1 MFHSPRSLGERTAS
15 SRGND
20 VTEIRQPD
28 EQQPRPGGY
37 RYDAPAGMTPGHP
50 GSGPIPSPYGPW
62 IPQQQGQWTPQA
74 QGGWNPLPPPPP
86 RNPLAIAALVVGIV
100 TLVMSPV
107 PFLNWLGILVGV
119 VGTGL
124 GVAALVV
131 GLRHR
136 VRVVMAAI
144 ALALS
149 VLGVISAIGF
159 TVALA
164 HSLEA
169 ARSTSS
175 ASAAAPVPSV
185 SSDGSSSAPAAAPT
199 YTLSI
204 TGSAKKSSVSWG
216 VDGSSGS
223 ADESTP
229 IPWTRTMTGSGSDS
243 YHYASLSAYTYPGTP
258 GDLTCTITDQTGRV
272 LDTKSAESQG
282 GEYGSAQVMCSASSV
297 GN

>member
-1 MFHSPRSLGERTAS
+1 MFHSPRSLGEHTAS

-28 EQQPRPGGY
+28 EQQPWPGG
-37 RYDAPAGMTPGHP
+37 RPYDVPAGMTPGHP

-74 QGGWNPLPPPPP
+74 QGGWNPPPAPP

-119 VGTGL
+119 VGIGL
-124 GVAALVV
+124 GIAALVI

-136 VRVVMAAI
+136 VRVVMAAV

-149 VLGVISAIGF
+149 VLGVISAVGF
-159 TVALA
+159 TVAFA

-175 ASAAAPVPSV
+175 ASAPARSLGGSADSSTPV
-185 SSDGSSSAPAAAPT
+185 AAPT

-204 TGSAKKSSVSWG
+204 TGSAKKSSVNWG

-229 IPWTRTMTGSGSDS
+229 IPWTRTMAGSGSDS
-243 YHYASLSAYTYPGTP
+243 YHYATLSASTYPGTP

-282 GEYGSAQVMCSASSV
+282 GEYGSAQVMCSATSM